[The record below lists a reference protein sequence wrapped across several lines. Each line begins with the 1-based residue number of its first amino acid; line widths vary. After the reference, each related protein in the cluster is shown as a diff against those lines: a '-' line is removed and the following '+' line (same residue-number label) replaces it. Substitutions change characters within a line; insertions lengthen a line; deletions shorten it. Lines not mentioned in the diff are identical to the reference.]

1 MEGAMKIRAMTMA
14 GALAA
19 ALVVPAAA
27 EAAWYGVAAGKVNLR
42 TGPSTAHARI
52 TVVPAGARL
61 TVFRCFSWC
70 QVRFA
75 GITGWMSAKYVAS
88 GRGYASRYI
97 VGPSPY
103 VVGPSP
109 FFWGPAYPGPYWGS
123 PYWHH
128 RPGVTFWFG
137 F

>member
-1 MEGAMKIRAMTMA
+1 MTIRATMMA

-61 TVFRCFSWC
+61 TVFQCFSWC

-88 GRGYASRYI
+88 GPGYRSGRII
-97 VGPSPY
+97 VGPP
-103 VVGPSP
+103 PSYWNP
-109 FFWGPAYPGPYWGS
+109 GYPGPYLY
-123 PYWHH
+123 PYRPWYRPFY
-128 RPGVTFWFG
+128 RPGLNFWFG

>member
-1 MEGAMKIRAMTMA
+1 MKIRAMMVA

-27 EAAWYGVAAGKVNLR
+27 EAAWSGFAAQSVNLR
-42 TGPSTAHARI
+42 AGPGTGHARI

-61 TVFRCFSWC
+61 TVFQCFSWC

-75 GITGWMSAKYVAS
+75 GMTGWVSA
-88 GRGYASRYI
+88 RYI
-97 VGPSPY
+97 ATG
-103 VVGPSP
+103 
-109 FFWGPAYPGPYWGS
+109 GPAYPSRRIIVGPPPSYWNPGY
-123 PYWHH
+123 PYPYRPWYRPWY
-128 RPGVTFWFG
+128 RPGMNFWFG